1 MSDEAAEQNYKR
13 LDKATQ
19 DKDADAMGCMRLC
32 MRCLAVLEYTN
43 YRRKRIW
50 HKN

>member
-19 DKDADAMGCMRLC
+19 DKDADAMGCMRVMHEMFGGL
-32 MRCLAVLEYTN
+32 
-43 YRRKRIW
+43 RIY
-50 HKN
+50 KL